1 MAVICSRCG
10 RQFDVTLFA
19 FGNRVRC
26 PCGRIL
32 AGSYH
37 TIEVGSA
44 PEDPRASGREAMDEL
59 RREADAVARMILDPS
74 YAAVDVAIARARLR
88 ERCEELF
95 PDRMEL
101 FDWIY
106 EARFDRLWEQ
116 FRASGEAPPGGSS

>member
-1 MAVICSRCG
+1 MAVICARCG
-10 RQFDVTLFA
+10 RQFDVTLFQ

-37 TIEVGSA
+37 TLELRNP
-44 PEDPRASGREAMDEL
+44 PEDPRRAGREGMETL
-59 RREADAVARMILDPS
+59 RREADAIARMILDPA
-74 YAAVDVAIARARLR
+74 YAAVDIAIARAGLR
-88 ERCEELF
+88 ETCERLF

-116 FRASGEAPPGGSS
+116 FRAPLEGEGPE